1 MTKEVTNKKEKQY
14 KEIVNELKI
23 KWSIL
28 CTIIKKSTCDIQKI
42 SIFIDDITKLID
54 DLDDT
59 TLTYTQDL
67 RLGYTLSSMTRLVRT
82 FHKETKWNHLKRF
95 FIIIWIDSL
104 IKYL

>member
-14 KEIVNELKI
+14 KEIVNKLKV

-28 CTIIKKSTCDIQKI
+28 YTIIMNTTYDISKI
-42 SIFIDDITKLID
+42 SIIIDDVTKLID
-54 DLDDT
+54 DLDDK

-82 FHKETKWNHLKRF
+82 FHKETKWNRLKRF
-95 FIIIWIDSL
+95 IMVIWIDSL

>member
-82 FHKETKWNHLKRF
+82 FHKETKWNRLKRF